1 MSFLCTIAKTH
12 GHITPLF
19 LLTHSEQMN
28 RINGQLQQEII
39 LAELWKYQACELVF
53 IKSATM
59 LCMTFDSVNA
69 K

>member
-1 MSFLCTIAKTH
+1 MSFLRTIAKIN

-19 LLTHSEQMN
+19 LSHSEQMN